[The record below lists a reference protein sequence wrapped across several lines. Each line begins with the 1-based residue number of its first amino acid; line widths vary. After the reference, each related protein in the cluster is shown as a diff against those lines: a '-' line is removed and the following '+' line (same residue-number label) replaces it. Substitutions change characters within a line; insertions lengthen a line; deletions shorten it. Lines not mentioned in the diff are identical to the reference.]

1 MDILETLGLNGATDF
16 TPIMQLFILMTLFM
30 FLPTILFMM
39 TSFTRIVISFSF
51 LKSGL
56 GVNQSIPNQ
65 VLVGLA
71 LVVTLFVMSPVISD
85 INKNAIEPLIKGDIE
100 VIEAISRA
108 EKPIRGFMLNQ
119 TRDADLELFMNNSKI
134 DKEGI
139 TRDTVP
145 LYILVPA
152 FAISELKTAFQIG
165 FLLFI
170 PFLIIDLVVASSLQ
184 AMNMF
189 MLPPASISLPIKL
202 YIFVYINGWNVFI
215 KSMIDSFS

>member
-1 MDILETLGLNGATDF
+1 MNLLETLGLGGVTDF

-30 FLPTILFMM
+30 FLPTIVFMM

-71 LVVTLFVMSPVISD
+71 MVITLFIMSPVISE
-85 INKNAIEPLIKGDIE
+85 INKDAIQPLTNGEIE
-100 VIEAISRA
+100 IVDAIYRA
-108 EKPIRGFMLNQ
+108 EKPIKKFMLSQ
-119 TRDADLELFMNNSKI
+119 TRDDDLALFMDGSKI

-139 TRDTVP
+139 TRDNIP

-170 PFLIIDLVVASSLQ
+170 PFLIIDMVVASSLQ

-215 KSMIDSFS
+215 ESLIKSFS

>member
-1 MDILETLGLNGATDF
+1 MDLLETLGLGGATDF

-30 FLPTILFMM
+30 FLPTIVFMM

-71 LVVTLFVMSPVISD
+71 MVVTLFVMSPVISE
-85 INKNAIEPLIKGDIE
+85 INKDAIQPLTNGEIE
-100 VIEAISRA
+100 IIDAIGRA
-108 EKPIRGFMLNQ
+108 EKPIRSFMLSQ
-119 TRDADLELFMNNSKI
+119 TRDADLELFMGNSKI

-139 TRDTVP
+139 TRDNIP
-145 LYILVPA
+145 LYVLVPA

-215 KSMIDSFS
+215 QSLIESFS

>member
-1 MDILETLGLNGATDF
+1 MDLLETLGLGGATDF

-30 FLPTILFMM
+30 FLPTIVFMM

-56 GVNQSIPNQ
+56 GVSQSIPNQ

-71 LVVTLFVMSPVISD
+71 MVVTLFVMSPVISE
-85 INKNAIEPLIKGDIE
+85 INKDAIQPLTNGEIE
-100 VIEAISRA
+100 IIDAIGRA
-108 EKPIRGFMLNQ
+108 EKPIRSFMLSQ
-119 TRDADLELFMNNSKI
+119 TRDADLELFMGNSKI

-139 TRDTVP
+139 TRDNIP
-145 LYILVPA
+145 LYVLVPA

-215 KSMIDSFS
+215 QSLIESFS

>member
-119 TRDADLELFMNNSKI
+119 TRDADLDLFMSNSKI
-134 DKEGI
+134 DDEGI
-139 TRDTVP
+139 TRDNVP

>member
-71 LVVTLFVMSPVISD
+71 LVVTLYVMSPVISD